1 MLFISPTLTGYILL
15 LLSPITVLSFYN
27 GRRVKKLS
35 RTIKD
40 NLADM
45 NICVEERVGNIR
57 TVKWF
62 NQVTWS

>member
-1 MLFISPTLTGYILL
+1 MLYISPTLTCYILL
-15 LLSPITVLSFYN
+15 LLSPISVVAFYN
-27 GRRVKKLS
+27 GKRVKKLS
-35 RTIKD
+35 KEIKD

-62 NQVTWS
+62 NQVK